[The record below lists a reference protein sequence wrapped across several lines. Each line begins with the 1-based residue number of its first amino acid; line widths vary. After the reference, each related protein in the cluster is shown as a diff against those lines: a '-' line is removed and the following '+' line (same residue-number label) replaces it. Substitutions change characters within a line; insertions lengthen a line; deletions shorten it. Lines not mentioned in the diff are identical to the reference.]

1 MRVSGGGGYR
11 TVKSEIF
18 IDCTL
23 FTVDGRLNGVELI
36 GDLFELG
43 RRSTLGGKSG
53 RFDLNPGAQLHD
65 VEYLAQGRT
74 LVEIDAEGSPHMT
87 GYKSA
92 YPLPRD
98 HQSVSAQRCNRF
110 SNNGTTDAG
119 RGDHFLFGRQT

>member
-1 MRVSGGGGYR
+1 MWVSGGGGDR
-11 TVKSEIF
+11 TMKCEIF
-18 IDCTL
+18 VDCAL
-23 FTVDGRLNGVELI
+23 SAVDGRLNCVELI
-36 GDLFELG
+36 GDLFELC

-53 RFDLNPGAQLHD
+53 GFDLDPGAQLHD

-74 LVEIDAEGSPHMT
+74 LVEVDAKGPSHMT

-98 HQSVSAQRCNRF
+98 HQPVGAQRRNRF

-119 RGDHFLFGRQT
+119 RGDHFLLGRQT